1 MHKEPSA
8 DDPEVLRT
16 TEAGLYALLTDPKA
30 QRPWAVDEL
39 ELNVSHPTEVNDAL
53 AGLHSSGLIHR
64 CGKFVWAT
72 RAALAADRI
81 EL

>member
-1 MHKEPSA
+1 MHENPSA

-16 TEAGLYALLTDPKA
+16 TEAGIYAQLTDPKA
-30 QRPWAVDEL
+30 QRPCAIEEL
-39 ELNVSHPTEVNDAL
+39 ALALSHPTEVDDAL
-53 AGLHSSGLIHR
+53 AGLYSSGLIHR

-72 RAALAADRI
+72 RAALAADAI